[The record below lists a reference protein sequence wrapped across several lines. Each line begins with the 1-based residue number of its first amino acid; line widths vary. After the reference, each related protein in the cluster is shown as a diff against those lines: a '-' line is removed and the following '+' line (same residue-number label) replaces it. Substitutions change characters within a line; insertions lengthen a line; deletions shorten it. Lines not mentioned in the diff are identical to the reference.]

1 MRAFLACAVALLL
14 LVVDP
19 RAQEPSR
26 TDQERDEQLGA
37 YLRRGRYADARRL
50 IDQMLRAQRQ
60 EDLENIRAVFA
71 GPNMSIRR
79 ASATFSCGVDAT
91 GVYLPLTVDGKA
103 VNWLLDTGANISV
116 ISDAEAARLGLGVR
130 ESAGRF
136 ADLAGGTTSAR
147 TAIAHRVVIG
157 RTLLREVSL
166 LVTPADQM
174 PWKEVAP
181 GRQGILGLPLAI
193 ALGAIQWNRDGL
205 CRTGSAVLDRRAAP
219 DVSHRLRYDRLQV
232 ITTVV
237 FDGKPLEFVLD
248 SGNQAGTQLWER
260 FRRDFQR
267 VVAEQGTKG
276 TATVTQIGGGTDRDI
291 VTSPDLRLRVGG
303 KDLALTRG
311 NVFSRPVGDDRF
323 HGLLGMDVLSQ
334 ATEVRIDFRSMTLTL
349 LP

>member
-1 MRAFLACAVALLL
+1 MARWYIIHAYSGFESKVRDAIISEAERIGLSQLVEEVQVPSETVTEVKRGKKVQVERKTMPGYVLAKLVLNDDVYHLVKNTPKVTGFL
-14 LVVDP
+14 
-19 RAQEPSR
+19 
-26 TDQERDEQLGA
+26 
-37 YLRRGRYADARRL
+37 
-50 IDQMLRAQRQ
+50 
-60 EDLENIRAVFA
+60 
-71 GPNMSIRR
+71 
-79 ASATFSCGVDAT
+79 GVS
-91 GVYLPLTVDGKA
+91 GKPQP
-103 VNWLLDTGANISV
+103 

-130 ESAGRF
+130 ASAGRF

-181 GRQGILGLPLAI
+181 GRQGIIGLPLAI
-193 ALGAIQWNRDGL
+193 ALDAVQWNRDGL

-219 DVSHRLRYDRLQV
+219 DVSHRLRYDRLQIV
-232 ITTVV
+232 TTVV

-260 FRRDFQR
+260 FRRDFQG

-276 TATVTQIGGGTDRDI
+276 TSTVTQIGGATDRDI
-291 VTSPDLRLRVGG
+291 VTIPDLRLRVGG

>member
-1 MRAFLACAVALLL
+1 MRAFLACAVALLM

-71 GPNMSIRR
+71 GPNMSIRP

-91 GVYLPLTVDGKA
+91 GVYLPLTVNGKA
-103 VNWLLDTGANISV
+103 VSWLLDTGANISV

-130 ESAGRF
+130 ASAGRF
-136 ADLAGGTTSAR
+136 ADLAGGTTAAR

-181 GRQGILGLPLAI
+181 GRQGIIGLPLAI
-193 ALGAIQWNRDGL
+193 ALDAVQWNRDGL

-232 ITTVV
+232 VTTVV
-237 FDGKPLEFVLD
+237 FEGKPLEFVLD

-260 FRRDFQR
+260 FGHDFQR
-267 VVAEQGTKG
+267 VVTEQGAKG
-276 TATVTQIGGGTDRDI
+276 TVRVTQIGGATDRDV
-291 VTSPDLRLRVGG
+291 VTIPDMRLIVGG

-311 NVFSRPVGDDRF
+311 NVFSKPVGDDRF